1 MARPVAVVTGAAQGI
16 GLEAARRLAAT
27 HDVALLDLDGDGAR
41 AAAAAHRGRA
51 LGVGVRHHRPRRAR
65 SAAANAVLEAFGGV
79 DVVVA
84 NAGVALTGALR
95 HVDPAVVE
103 AQVRV
108 NLTGS
113 WRSIHAFLP
122 QVVERRGYILGVASV
137 SALAQ
142 APGIGAY
149 AASKAGFEALLR
161 TLRQE
166 VAHLGVD
173 VGIAYFHWIDTD
185 MVRGA
190 ERESPEFA
198 EMRARDARAGR
209 PDAPRVRGRRRRS
222 PAASPLARRAR
233 RRAPLGRRSS
243 TGCAASSLRWPT
255 AGRRGRRA
263 GRPHDRR
270 AGPRA
275 GPVAGAMRRDH
286 APSEAA
292 ARAVERRP

>member
-27 HDVALLDLDGDGAR
+27 HDVALLDLDSDGAR
-41 AAAAAHRGRA
+41 VAAAAGTVRQR
-51 LGVGVRHHRPRRAR
+51 LGGT
-65 SAAANAVLEAFGGV
+65 

-95 HVDPAVVE
+95 HLDPAVVE

-122 QVVERRGYILGVASV
+122 QVIERRGYVLGVASV
-137 SALAQ
+137 SAIAQ

-190 ERESPEFA
+190 ERDSPEFA
-198 EMRARDARAGR
+198 ELRAQMRGPAGR
-209 PDAPRVRGRRRRS
+209 TLPASAAGEAIARGVAARAPRVV
-222 PAASPLARRAR
+222 
-233 RRAPLGRRSS
+233 AP
-243 TGCAASSLRWPT
+243 RWV
-255 AGRRGRRA
+255 G
-263 GRPHDRR
+263 
-270 AGPRA
+270 
-275 GPVAGAMRRDH
+275 V
-286 APSEAA
+286 
-292 ARAVERRP
+292 

>member
-1 MARPVAVVTGAAQGI
+1 MARPVAVVTGAAQGS
-16 GLEAARRLAAT
+16 GREAARHMAAT
-27 HDVALLDLDGDGAR
+27 HDLALLDLDGEGAR
-41 AAAAAHRGRA
+41 AAAATLPGRA
-51 LGVGVRHHRPRRAR
+51 LGLACDITDPAALD
-65 SAAANAVLEAFGGV
+65 AAASAVREAYGGA
-79 DVVVA
+79 DVIVA

-95 HVDPAVVE
+95 HLDPAVVE

-122 QVVERRGYILGVASV
+122 MIVERRGYVLGVASV
-137 SALAQ
+137 SALVQ

-190 ERESPEFA
+190 EREIPEFA
-198 EMRARDARAGR
+198 EMRAEMRGPAGR
-209 PDAPRVRGRRRRS
+209 TLPVSAAGQAIAKGVAARAPRVVAPRWVGALDRLRGLVTPLADLQGRRVGERVDRMTAQTVRERG
-222 PAASPLARRAR
+222 PVDAAVRP
-233 RRAPLGRRSS
+233 GH
-243 TGCAASSLRWPT
+243 
-255 AGRRGRRA
+255 RA
-263 GRPHDRR
+263 G
-270 AGPRA
+270 
-275 GPVAGAMRRDH
+275 
-286 APSEAA
+286 EAA
-292 ARAVERRP
+292 AHGAD